1 MVSNESASLR
11 GHAQGRIARCEGNP
25 SPGDGGRNTSTVGRV
40 ARLGVE
46 ERQASVSAPGRT
58 GVETED
64 CRGDCCVCGS
74 GTTLRAAPLRGP
86 ALPFEWHRIRRAV
99 TPRWPIRARWGEV
112 AKTNEPR
119 GCQLCAGGFRC
130 PLELQDLAAVRRDL
144 RVEHGCGHPGCGAEL
159 VGWSFGAD
167 TRGDTYEGGRE
178 ERR

>member
-11 GHAQGRIARCEGNP
+11 GHARDASQDAGDIRRQETEVGHLEGGASHTTRRIGA
-25 SPGDGGRNTSTVGRV
+25 
-40 ARLGVE
+40 
-46 ERQASVSAPGRT
+46 RQASVSAPGRT